1 MDDFT
6 KIKLINSLIDV
17 VSRFY
22 ELKNSNKPDD
32 AQHLKGFC
40 EGMAYTLLEL
50 DYLSQEEVTKIL
62 KGLGKKREIAPDEP
76 SQEEIFTPQKRFD
89 DSNNLDIPTF
99 MRKK

>member
-17 VSRFY
+17 VARFY
-22 ELKNSNKPDD
+22 ELKNSNNAED

-62 KGLGKKREIAPDEP
+62 KGLGKKRENAPDEP
-76 SQEEIFTPQKRFD
+76 SQEEIFTPMKSTD
-89 DSNNLDIPTF
+89 ESKNLDIPTF
-99 MRKK
+99 MRKN